1 MNKIHINQVDGYA
14 ATTKKIPNGTLKM
27 FRDTLRFCAEDVTNE
42 WHSPDDMFFDMFVH
56 GILSHPINVIIK
68 MQPMKASTKRPCGPQ
83 LTIESTYKSDVLL
96 SEHMTAD
103 VLKILQHFG
112 LSALYNRTK
121 NDIVVKTEH
130 L

>member
-1 MNKIHINQVDGYA
+1 
-14 ATTKKIPNGTLKM
+14 
-27 FRDTLRFCAEDVTNE
+27 
-42 WHSPDDMFFDMFVH
+42 MFFDMFVH

-96 SEHMTAD
+96 SEHMTVD